1 MKHLDLKHLRNIV
14 GDNPE
19 FLVQVLEIFLKS
31 APRDLAGLHTGVGE
45 RDPEVIRFHAH
56 KLKSACGAIGFNS
69 AFDCFKRI
77 EALARAGD
85 PAGEIAA
92 ELSAADVLCA
102 SCIGD
107 MPGTISELRQ
117 AGR

>member
-1 MKHLDLKHLRNIV
+1 MEHLDLEHLRDIV

-31 APRDLAGLHTGVGE
+31 APRDLSALHTGVGE

-56 KLKSACGAIGFNS
+56 KLKSACGAIGFNT
-69 AFDCFKRI
+69 AFDHFKRI
-77 EALARAGD
+77 ESLARAGD
-85 PAGEIAA
+85 PQGEIAA
-92 ELSAADVLCA
+92 ELSAADLLFA
-102 SCIGD
+102 ACITD
-107 MPGTISELRQ
+107 MPATLAGLRQ